1 MRSMGRRPCRLG
13 LLFVF
18 FVAAQVEEAA
28 MNLRMQ
34 SLDASIEDFRK
45 AREF

>member
-1 MRSMGRRPCRLG
+1 VRLG

-28 MNLRMQ
+28 MNFRMQ
-34 SLDASIEDFRK
+34 GFHTSIKDFRK